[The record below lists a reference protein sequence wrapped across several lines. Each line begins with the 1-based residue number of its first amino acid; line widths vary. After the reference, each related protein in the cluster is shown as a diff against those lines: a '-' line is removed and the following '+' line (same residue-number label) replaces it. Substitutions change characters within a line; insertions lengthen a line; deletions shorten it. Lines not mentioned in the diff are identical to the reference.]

1 MSKGTPKN
9 GGTPADDPPNKNGG
23 NGRTIDGKFAPGN
36 AGGPGRPKSARS
48 AVMEHAWNENLTP
61 KRAHR
66 IVRAI
71 LLAAIKGEPWACK
84 EVSDRSMGKPKE
96 SLELT
101 GEFTLAEF
109 YRALAPKLLAS

>member
-9 GGTPADDPPNKNGG
+9 GGTPASGPANKNEG
-23 NGRTIDGKFAPGN
+23 NGKPKLFEKGGP
-36 AGGPGRPKSARS
+36 GGPGRPKSSRS
-48 AVMEHAWNENLTP
+48 VVMEGAWDKHLTAE
-61 KRAHR
+61 KASE
-66 IVRAI
+66 IVLKVLECAVAGEA
-71 LLAAIKGEPWACK
+71 LAVK
-84 EVSDRSMGKPKE
+84 EVNDRSMGKPKE